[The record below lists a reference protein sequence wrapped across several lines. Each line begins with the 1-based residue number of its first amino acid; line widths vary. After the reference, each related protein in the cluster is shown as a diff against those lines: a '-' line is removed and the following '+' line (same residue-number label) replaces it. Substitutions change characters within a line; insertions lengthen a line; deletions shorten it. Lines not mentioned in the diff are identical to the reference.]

1 MPANTPLLGELACLS
16 AALLWAMS
24 IQLFREAIDRHG
36 ARAANL
42 FKCVFAAALLA
53 ATVLATGSWRAFSV
67 TSPTDLILVAISG
80 LLGLTLGDTALFSA
94 VARLG
99 AHRGLLLQTLAPV
112 FATAIAIPLGEHLGT
127 AQWVGSGVVL
137 AGVMIV
143 LSRDDGRSGRPA
155 VGGIAAGVALGVL
168 SAFGQGPGVV
178 VAKAGMA
185 ALPILPATLL
195 RLAVGA
201 GGLAAVGAVTGTLG
215 RAAAALRDRRGLPRL
230 ALASFFGTYLAML
243 LMMAGI
249 AWAPASI
256 AAVLL
261 ATPPVFGLVV
271 ESVLEHRLPSARGVL
286 GTAIAIVGVALLVA
300 G

>member
-1 MPANTPLLGELACLS
+1 MARFLA
-16 AALLWAMS
+16 
-24 IQLFREAIDRHG
+24 R
-36 ARAANL
+36 
-42 FKCVFAAALLA
+42 
-53 ATVLATGSWRAFSV
+53 LATRPRPGRG
-67 TSPTDLILVAISG
+67 LG

-112 FATAIAIPLGEHLGT
+112 FATAIAIPLGERLDA
-127 AQWVGSGVVL
+127 AQWIGSGVVL

-155 VGGIAAGVALGVL
+155 VGIAAGVALGVL
-168 SAFGQGPGVV
+168 SAFGQGTGVV
-178 VAKAGMA
+178 VAKAGMT

-215 RAAAALRDRRGLPRL
+215 RAAAAVRDRRGLPRL

-249 AWAPASI
+249 AWAQASI

-271 ESVLEHRLPSARGVL
+271 ESVLERRLPSF
-286 GTAIAIVGVALLVA
+286 VGWR
-300 G
+300 

>member
-1 MPANTPLLGELACLS
+1 MPANAPLLGELACLS
-16 AALLWAMS
+16 AALLWAVS
-24 IQLFREAIDRHG
+24 IQLFRDAINRHG

-42 FKCVFAAALLA
+42 FKCVFAATLLA
-53 ATVLATGSWRAFSV
+53 VTVLATGSWRAFWV
-67 TSPTDLILVAISG
+67 TSPRDLGLVAVSG

-112 FATAIAIPLGEHLGT
+112 FATAIAIPLGERLDA
-127 AQWVGSGVVL
+127 AQWIGSGVVL

-155 VGGIAAGVALGVL
+155 VGIAAGVALGVL
-168 SAFGQGPGVV
+168 SAFGQGTGVV

-215 RAAAALRDRRGLPRL
+215 RAAAAVRDRRGLPRL

-249 AWAPASI
+249 AWAQASI

-271 ESVLEHRLPSARGVL
+271 ESVLERRLPSTRGVL
-286 GTAIAIVGVALLVA
+286 GTAISIAGVALLVA

>member
-1 MPANTPLLGELACLS
+1 MTANAPLLGELACLS
-16 AALLWAMS
+16 AALLWAVS
-24 IQLFREAIDRHG
+24 IQLFRDAIDRHG

-42 FKCVFAAALLA
+42 FKCAFAAALLA

-67 TSPTDLILVAISG
+67 TSSTDLGLVAVSG

-112 FATAIAIPLGEHLGT
+112 FATAIAIPLGERLDA

-143 LSRDDGRSGRPA
+143 LSRDDSRSGRPA
-155 VGGIAAGVALGVL
+155 VGIAAGVALGVV
-168 SAFGQGPGVV
+168 SAFGQGSGVV

-185 ALPILPATLL
+185 VLPILPATLL
-195 RLAVGA
+195 RLTIGA
-201 GGLAAVGAVTGTLG
+201 GGLAAVGAVTGSLG
-215 RAAAALRDRRGLPRL
+215 RAAAAVRDRRGLPRL

-249 AWAPASI
+249 AWAQASI

-271 ESVLEHRLPSARGVL
+271 ESVLERRLPSTRGVL
-286 GTAIAIVGVALLVA
+286 GTAVAIAGVALLVA

>member
-1 MPANTPLLGELACLS
+1 MPANAPLLGELACLS
-16 AALLWAMS
+16 AALLWAVS
-24 IQLFREAIDRHG
+24 IQLFRNAINRHG

-42 FKCVFAAALLA
+42 FKCVFAATLLA
-53 ATVLATGSWRAFSV
+53 VTVLATGSWRAFWV
-67 TSPTDLILVAISG
+67 ASPRDVGLVAVSG

-112 FATAIAIPLGEHLGT
+112 FATAIAIPLGERLDA
-127 AQWVGSGVVL
+127 AQWIGSGVVL

-155 VGGIAAGVALGVL
+155 VGIAAGVALGVL
-168 SAFGQGPGVV
+168 SAFGQGTGVV
-178 VAKAGMA
+178 VAKAGMT

-215 RAAAALRDRRGLPRL
+215 RAAAAVRDRRGLPRL

-249 AWAPASI
+249 AWAQASI

-271 ESVLEHRLPSARGVL
+271 ESVLERRLPSARGVL
-286 GTAIAIVGVALLVA
+286 GTSIAIAGVAVLVA

>member
-1 MPANTPLLGELACLS
+1 MLGELACLS
-16 AALLWAMS
+16 AALLWAVS
-24 IQLFREAIDRHG
+24 IQLFRDAINRHG

-42 FKCVFAAALLA
+42 FKCAFAATLLA
-53 ATVLATGSWRAFSV
+53 VTVVAAGSWRAFSV
-67 TSPTDLILVAISG
+67 TSPRDLGLVALSG

-112 FATAIAIPLGEHLGT
+112 FATAIAIPLGERLDA
-127 AQWVGSGVVL
+127 AQWIGSGVVL

-143 LSRDDGRSGRPA
+143 LSRDDGRPGRPA
-155 VGGIAAGVALGVL
+155 VGIAAGVALGVL
-168 SAFGQGPGVV
+168 SAFGQGTGVV

-185 ALPILPATLL
+185 TLPILPATLL

-249 AWAPASI
+249 AWAQASI

-271 ESVLEHRLPSARGVL
+271 ESALEHRLPSARGVL
-286 GTAIAIVGVALLVA
+286 GTAIAIAGVALLVA